1 MKKIFVLAALLAFV
15 QIICAQ
21 SVDLRRKIEVSGTAE
36 QEVTP
41 DIINVSISLK
51 EYMDGR
57 TKITIE
63 NLEAQLKKAVTD
75 AGIAKED
82 FMINN
87 LFGYKNYY
95 ERKKDEDFLASKQ
108 YRIRLQDL
116 DKYNQILAGLDP
128 KGIEST
134 NIDSYDYSK
143 MTDVKREL
151 KIQALLA
158 AKEKATYLLASIN
171 EKLGGVISISEPD
184 NNNNIFQYQNPYANT
199 VMAYNKASTDESSD
213 INFKKIKLSFQI
225 DAVFEIAK

>member
-1 MKKIFVLAALLAFV
+1 MKKLFVLAAFLASA
-15 QIICAQ
+15 QIVCAQ
-21 SVDLRRKIEVSGTAE
+21 GIDLRRKIEVSGTAE

-41 DIINVSISLK
+41 DIINVSISLQA
-51 EYMDGR
+51 YTDGN
-57 TKITIE
+57 TKVTIE
-63 NLEAQLKKAVTD
+63 DLEGQLKKAVTD

-82 FMINN
+82 FMINSV
-87 LFGYKNYY
+87 FAYKDYY
-95 ERKKDEDFLASKQ
+95 ARKKNSDFSASKQ
-108 YRIRLQDL
+108 YKIRLHDL
-116 DKYNQILAGLDP
+116 DKFNQILAGLDP

-143 MTDVKREL
+143 MTEVKREL

-158 AKEKATYLLASIN
+158 AKDKATYLLSSIG

-184 NNNNIFQYQNPYANT
+184 NNNVFQYQNPYANT
-199 VMAYNKASTDESSD
+199 VMAYNRASTNESSD

>member
-1 MKKIFVLAALLAFV
+1 MKKLFVLAALLTFV

-21 SVDLRRKIEVSGTAE
+21 SIDLRRKIEVSGTAE

-41 DIINVSISLK
+41 DIINVSVALK
-51 EYMDGR
+51 EYMNGK
-57 TKITIE
+57 TKVTIE
-63 NLEAQLKKAVTD
+63 ELEGQLKKAVTD

-87 LFGYKNYY
+87 LFGYKDYY
-95 ERKKDEDFLASKQ
+95 ARKKDEDFLASKQ
-108 YRIRLQDL
+108 YRIRLEDL

-143 MTDVKREL
+143 MTEVKREL
-151 KIQALLA
+151 KIQSLLA
-158 AKEKATYLLASIN
+158 AKEKATYLLSSIG
-171 EKLGGVISISEPD
+171 EKLGSVISINEPD
-184 NNNNIFQYQNPYANT
+184 NNSIFQYQNPYANT
-199 VMAYNKASTDESSD
+199 VMQYNRASSNESLD

-225 DAVFEIAK
+225 EAVFEIAK